1 MIKYCWILAGGRAM
15 DTIKEII
22 DVFEDKLAAIREMIN
37 TYDETM
43 DYASHC
49 TLQGFAEGLM
59 YVIEELRT
67 RQ

>member
-1 MIKYCWILAGGRAM
+1 M

-59 YVIEELRT
+59 YVIEELRA